1 MLTTPPFLL
10 RCGVIDFA
18 GSGVV
23 HMCGGVA
30 AIVGAIMLG
39 PRRSFVDG
47 TTQVPSYGPV
57 FQTLGVLILWFGWY
71 GFNGGSTLA
80 IVGYGQVAAKTM
92 VTTTLAAAAG
102 ALSTLIIGSSL
113 DSAAEQKAV
122 IKLEYANNGILS
134 GLVGITA
141 SCAVVEPYAAVI
153 IGAGAGAVYLLASKA
168 IKKCG
173 IDDVVDAF
181 PVHGCCGCYGVL
193 MAALFATKENYN
205 AAYGIYDGAADTC
218 AGLFYGGSGK
228 GFAAALA
235 FCTFVLLW
243 TGVCSLVIFGG
254 LKKAGLLRIDESSE
268 LAGMDASEHGVE
280 IRKLP
285 AGKVGGKGSPV

>member
-1 MLTTPPFLL
+1 
-10 RCGVIDFA
+10 
-18 GSGVV
+18 
-23 HMCGGVA
+23 MCGGVA

-39 PRRSFVDG
+39 PRRSFLDG
-47 TTQVPSYGPV
+47 TTQVPSYGPI

-113 DSAAEQKAV
+113 DSAAEQKSV

-153 IGAGAGAVYLLASKA
+153 IGAGAGAVYLLASKTL
-168 IKKCG
+168 KKCG

-218 AGLFYGGSGK
+218 AGLFYGGSGN

-268 LAGMDASEHGVE
+268 EVGMDASEHGVE
-280 IRKLP
+280 IKKLP
-285 AGKVGGKGSPV
+285 AGKVGVKGSPV